1 MIVLSGSEARKIFFN
16 EQGFDLLQGYG
27 LMLGSMP
34 DLDDVSIEADSG
46 EKDGEFVR
54 RNLAILGKG
63 RIKDRT
69 SQPQA
74 ERHSLKFWLLI
85 MHMQSVPPIL
95 LEDMNV
101 HMLKWGKKGTMDPFR
116 EIYRVRP
123 KNGTTW
129 NCSSN

>member
-1 MIVLSGSEARKIFFN
+1 MIVLSGSEARRIFFN

-69 SQPQA
+69 SQA

-101 HMLKWGKKGTMDPFR
+101 HMLKWGKEGTMDPFR